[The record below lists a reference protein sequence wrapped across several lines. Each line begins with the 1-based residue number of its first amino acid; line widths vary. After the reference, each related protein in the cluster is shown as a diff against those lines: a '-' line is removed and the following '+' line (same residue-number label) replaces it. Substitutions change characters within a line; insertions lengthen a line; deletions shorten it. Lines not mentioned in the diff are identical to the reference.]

1 MPYISLWY
9 KTNVAVFQP
18 DIHGVRLSPIADFTF
33 LKDLS
38 RPSAPGREMSRRC
51 LLFAS
56 LAILVPI
63 VASASGRYDPRL
75 RFQTIST
82 TRFDIHYHQ
91 GEEGQARRLA
101 ALAERVA
108 SELDTTL
115 GRPSGR
121 VQVILVDQT
130 DLVERVG
137 DAIPFNTIEI
147 AAASPGGA
155 SLIGN
160 TDDWLRLVFT
170 HEYTHIVHLSRGQG
184 WIGGL
189 RRVFGRLPLL
199 YPNLYLP
206 KWQIEG
212 IAVHEESLL
221 TGQGRVPDKS
231 FRAIAD
237 VASAASRFEPLD
249 RASGCSGRLAVGPR
263 AIRVRRAISM
273 NFSPPAMAK
282 RRSASSRT
290 RRQGVSR
297 SSAPARSRRSSS
309 ARSASCG
316 ASSKPPRT
324 SRSLPL
330 ARPCRGL
337 PVSASPSAVRD
348 LARTAGCT
356 TPSSTR
362 MAFRRCSLAIATP
375 RRRGRS
381 PIDSLARG
389 SRLPGREIVFD
400 QVEIENQVGL
410 QSDLYAIR
418 SDGAVSGG

>member
-1 MPYISLWY
+1 MI
-9 KTNVAVFQP
+9 
-18 DIHGVRLSPIADFTF
+18 
-33 LKDLS
+33 
-38 RPSAPGREMSRRC
+38 RRFA
-51 LLFAS
+51 LLAS
-56 LAILVPI
+56 LAILATAV

-91 GEEGQARRLA
+91 GEEAQARRLA

-121 VQVILVDQT
+121 VQVILVDQS
-130 DLVERVG
+130 DLSNG
-137 DAIPFNTIEI
+137 WATPIPFNTIEI
-147 AAASPGGA
+147 VAASPGGA

-249 RASGCSGRLAVGPR
+249 RASGPPGRLAIGAR
-263 AIRVRRAISM
+263 AVRVRRL
-273 NFSPPAMAK
+273 FP
-282 RRSASSRT
+282 
-290 RRQGVSR
+290 
-297 SSAPARSRRSSS
+297 
-309 ARSASCG
+309 
-316 ASSKPPRT
+316 
-324 SRSLPL
+324 
-330 ARPCRGL
+330 
-337 PVSASPSAVRD
+337 
-348 LARTAGCT
+348 
-356 TPSSTR
+356 
-362 MAFRRCSLAIATP
+362 
-375 RRRGRS
+375 
-381 PIDSLARG
+381 
-389 SRLPGREIVFD
+389 
-400 QVEIENQVGL
+400 
-410 QSDLYAIR
+410 
-418 SDGAVSGG
+418 